1 MQATLHW
8 PALITLATLALLFGC
23 VFHVGRARVRYKV
36 RAPETQGP
44 SEFNRA
50 YRIQMNTLEN
60 TVIFLPALWLA
71 AIYFSPR
78 LAAVLGA
85 VWLVA
90 RVWYAFAYARD
101 PGTRGAPFTAAYI
114 AWGALMILAAWGVLT
129 SPLW

>member
-1 MQATLHW
+1 MGTTLHW

-23 VFHVGRARVRYKV
+23 VFHVGRCRRRYKV
-36 RAPETQGP
+36 RAPETSGP

-78 LAAVLGA
+78 VAAVVGA
-85 VWLVA
+85 VWLAA
-90 RVWYAFAYARD
+90 RVWYALAYARD
-101 PGTRGAPFTAAYI
+101 PNARGTPFTVAYI
-114 AWGALMILAAWGVLT
+114 AWGALMILAAWGVFT